1 MLFFIVALIVGGLIL
16 GALARLAVPGP
27 DPMPIWLT
35 ILIGIGGS
43 FIGGIV
49 GEFLFGRPGGF
60 FLAFIASVG
69 LVIAYRRF
77 YQGRGITGPSARSLP
92 RRRL

>member
-1 MLFFIVALIVGGLIL
+1 MLILLVLLVVMGLVL

-43 FIGGIV
+43 IIGGLV
-49 GEFLFGRPGGF
+49 GQVLFGRPGGL
-60 FLAFIASVG
+60 FLAFLASVG
-69 LVIAYRRF
+69 LVIAYRHF
-77 YQGRGITGPSARSLP
+77 FQGRGITGPSARSLP

>member
-1 MLFFIVALIVGGLIL
+1 MLLFIVALIIGGLIL

-27 DPMPIWLT
+27 DPMPIWMT
-35 ILIGIGGS
+35 ILIGAGGS
-43 FIGGIV
+43 IIGGIV
-49 GEFLFGRPGGF
+49 GEVLFGRPGGF
-60 FLAFIASVG
+60 LLAFLASVG

-77 YQGRGITGPSARSLP
+77 FQHRGITGPSARSLP

>member
-1 MLFFIVALIVGGLIL
+1 VLVFLVALVVGGLIL

-49 GEFLFGRPGGF
+49 GEILFGRPGGF
-60 FLAFIASVG
+60 LLAFLASVG

>member
-1 MLFFIVALIVGGLIL
+1 LVIFIVAIAVGGLVL

-43 FIGGIV
+43 IIGGIV
-49 GEFLFGRPGGF
+49 GQLLFGRPTGF
-60 FLAFIASVG
+60 LLAFLGSVG

>member
-1 MLFFIVALIVGGLIL
+1 MLVFLVGLLIGGLIL

-27 DPMPIWLT
+27 DPMPIWTT

-43 FIGGIV
+43 FLGGLIGYVI
-49 GEFLFGRPGGF
+49 FGRPGGF
-60 FLAFIASVG
+60 LLALLCSIG

-77 YQGRGITGPSARSLP
+77 VQGRTVTGPGSRLP
-92 RRRL
+92 P

>member
-1 MLFFIVALIVGGLIL
+1 MLFFLVALVIGGLIL

-27 DPMPIWLT
+27 DPMPIWAT

-49 GEFLFGRPGGF
+49 GDVLFGRPGGF
-60 FLAFIASVG
+60 LLAFLASVG

-77 YQGRGITGPSARSLP
+77 VQGRGITGSSARSLP

>member
-1 MLFFIVALIVGGLIL
+1 VLILLLGLVLIGLVL

-43 FIGGIV
+43 IIGGIV
-49 GEFLFGRPGGF
+49 GQVLFGRPGGL
-60 FLAFIASVG
+60 FLGFLASVG

-77 YQGRGITGPSARSLP
+77 FQGRGITGPSARSLP

>member
-1 MLFFIVALIVGGLIL
+1 MLVFIIAIVVGGLIL

-43 FIGGIV
+43 VVGGIV
-49 GEFLFGRPGGF
+49 GHVLFGGRGGF
-60 FLAFIASVG
+60 LLAFLGSVG

-92 RRRL
+92 RRKL

>member
-1 MLFFIVALIVGGLIL
+1 VLFFIVALILGGLIL

-49 GEFLFGRPGGF
+49 GELLFGRPGGF

-77 YQGRGITGPSARSLP
+77 YRGRGITGPTARSLP

>member
-1 MLFFIVALIVGGLIL
+1 VLYFILALIVGGLIL
-16 GALARLAVPGP
+16 GGLARLAVPGP
-27 DPMPIWLT
+27 DPMPIWAT

-49 GEFLFGRPGGF
+49 GDIVFGRPGGF
-60 FLAFIASVG
+60 LLAFLGSVG

-77 YQGRGITGPSARSLP
+77 VQGRGITGPSARSLP

>member
-1 MLFFIVALIVGGLIL
+1 VLFFLVALVVGGLIL

-35 ILIGIGGS
+35 IVFGIGGS

-49 GEFLFGRPGGF
+49 GEILFGRPGGF
-60 FLAFIASVG
+60 LLAFLASVG

>member
-1 MLFFIVALIVGGLIL
+1 MLVFLVALLVGGLIL

-27 DPMPIWLT
+27 DPMPIWAT

-43 FIGGIV
+43 FIGGLI
-49 GEFLFGRPGGF
+49 GHALFGRPGGF
-60 FLAFIASVG
+60 LLALLCSVG

-77 YQGRGITGPSARSLP
+77 VQGRTVTGPRSRMP
-92 RRRL
+92 RRF

>member
-1 MLFFIVALIVGGLIL
+1 MLLFIIAIVVGGLIL

-43 FIGGIV
+43 VIGGIA
-49 GEFLFGRPGGF
+49 GKLLFGRPGGF
-60 FLAFIASVG
+60 LLAFLGSVG

>member
-1 MLFFIVALIVGGLIL
+1 MLLFIIGLIVGGLIL

-27 DPMPIWLT
+27 DPMPIWAT

-49 GEFLFGRPGGF
+49 GEVLFGRPGGLL
-60 FLAFIASVG
+60 LAFLGSVG

-77 YQGRGITGPSARSLP
+77 SQGRGITGPSARSLP